1 MNGPL
6 IMALVLMTLLVI
18 AATKDDWL
26 EDINERD

>member
-18 AATKDDWL
+18 ALAAKD
-26 EDINERD
+26 EDCEAI